1 MIGLDCISLLAI
13 IASYLDHTFPDFFD
27 IFQQVAWILE
37 ITINNRIDYFWKPP
51 KPSPLTVLFNFHELL
66 VLLTGHFFP
75 KIVFPDIE
83 ILKMNSIDPFDAQ
96 FSLKSVTYLIKIFF
110 IDYVFL
116 DLVDIYFRYSLIL
129 WPNILLVLKQ
139 WSHRIMI
146 ILSCI
151 LADLINFIKFL
162 WISFMEWLLVF
173 KII

>member
-1 MIGLDCISLLAI
+1 
-13 IASYLDHTFPDFFD
+13 
-27 IFQQVAWILE
+27 
-37 ITINNRIDYFWKPP
+37 
-51 KPSPLTVLFNFHELL
+51 
-66 VLLTGHFFP
+66 
-75 KIVFPDIE
+75 
-83 ILKMNSIDPFDAQ
+83 MNSIDPFDAQ